1 METKGNQKS
10 MSKLL
15 FKNSN
20 LKFDNESKYLNQ
32 LKSNLLMRNI
42 EIKSPLTSKYSS
54 VKITNDIS
62 NKKVINQP
70 EKFTS
75 IFINFENSKH
85 IFLI

>member
-70 EKFTS
+70 EKFKS